1 MCLYPKLIINRKY
14 ISNIKNKGIVPE
26 LKDERTKYV
35 PVGCGNC
42 IECRRK
48 KANEWKIRLN
58 EELKTNKGTFVTL
71 SFNEEELNKLC
82 KELKVNECN
91 AVAKLAVKRF
101 NERYRKKNGHAIR
114 HWLISELGHNN
125 TERLHIHGIVFE
137 TISKEDLEKYWKYG
151 MVYTGY
157 ECSLKTINYVIKYI
171 TKIDKDHKGFKGEI
185 LCSPGIGK
193 NYIGTTTE
201 NQYKGTQTKEYYRLQ
216 NGQKISLPIYYRN
229 KIYSEEQREKLWINK
244 LNEQAI
250 WVGKRKIDVS
260 TAEGMENYLAIL
272 KDEQEKNIRCG
283 FGSNDKEWKKKD
295 YNVTLRK
302 INKDIKIKNLKN
314 VK

>member
-1 MCLYPKLIINRKY
+1 MCLYPKLIVNRKY

-48 KANEWKIRLN
+48 KANEWKVRLN
-58 EELKTNKGTFVTL
+58 EELKINKGTFVTL
-71 SFNEEELNKLC
+71 SFDEEKLDELC

-101 NERYRKKNGHAIR
+101 NERYRKQNKHAIR

-125 TERLHIHGIVFE
+125 TERLHIHGILFE
-137 TISKEDLEKYWKYG
+137 TISKEDLKKYWKYG

-157 ECSLKTINYVIKYI
+157 QCNLKTINYVVKYI

-193 NYIGTTTE
+193 AYIGTTTE
-201 NQYKGTQTKEYYRLQ
+201 NQYKGTRTKEYYRLQ

-229 KIYSEEQREKLWINK
+229 KIYTEEQREKLWINK
-244 LNEQAI
+244 LNEKAI

-260 TAEGMENYLAIL
+260 TVEEMENYLTIL
-272 KDEQEKNIRCG
+272 KEEQEKNIRCG
-283 FGSNDKEWKKKD
+283 FGSDENEWKKRD

-302 INKDIKIKNLKN
+302 INKEIKLEKLKES
-314 VK
+314 

>member
-26 LKDERTKYV
+26 LKDKRTKYV

-48 KANEWKIRLN
+48 KANEWKVRLN
-58 EELKTNKGTFVTL
+58 EELKSNKGTFVTL
-71 SFNEEELNKLC
+71 SFKEEKLDELC

-101 NERYRKKNGHAIR
+101 NERYRKKNGKAIR

-125 TERLHIHGIVFE
+125 TERLHIHGILFE
-137 TISKEDLEKYWKYG
+137 IISKKDLEKYWKYG

-171 TKIDKDHKGFKGEI
+171 TKIDKDHKGFKSEI

-302 INKDIKIKNLKN
+302 INKDIKLEKLRK